1 MFENFLSFSSEAYS
15 SVRGS
20 VLHLFPA
27 LPYFTTLD
35 ASLIFRKRNSIILN
49 TNLVP
54 RISPLPSSPL
64 PLILGGEKKK
74 EPGNEGSTKHPIL
87 LCSRLPFVSFVTPAG
102 NDVLQGGDLWTCS
115 YHYECGHSG

>member
-1 MFENFLSFSSEAYS
+1 MHVFENFLSFSSEAYS
-15 SVRGS
+15 SVRSS

-27 LPYFTTLD
+27 LPYFSTLD

-54 RISPLPSSPL
+54 RISPLSPSPL

-74 EPGNEGSTKHPIL
+74 EPGNEGGTKHPL
-87 LCSRLPFVSFVTPAG
+87 LLTSAFCFFRYSSRK
-102 NDVLQGGDLWTCS
+102 
-115 YHYECGHSG
+115 

>member
-1 MFENFLSFSSEAYS
+1 MFENLLSFSSEAYS

-27 LPYFTTLD
+27 LPYFSTLD
-35 ASLIFRKRNSIILN
+35 ASLIFRKRNGIILN

-54 RISPLPSSPL
+54 RISPLPPSPL

-74 EPGNEGSTKHPIL
+74 EPGNEGGAKHSL
-87 LCSRLPFVSFVTPAG
+87 LLTIAFCFFRYSSRK
-102 NDVLQGGDLWTCS
+102 
-115 YHYECGHSG
+115 

>member
-15 SVRGS
+15 SVRSS

-27 LPYFTTLD
+27 LPYFSTLD
-35 ASLIFRKRNSIILN
+35 ASLIFRKRNGIILY

-54 RISPLPSSPL
+54 RISLLPPSPL

-74 EPGNEGSTKHPIL
+74 ELGNEGGTKHPY
-87 LCSRLPFVSFVTPAG
+87 CSRLPFVSFVTPAG

-115 YHYECGHSG
+115 DHYECGHSG